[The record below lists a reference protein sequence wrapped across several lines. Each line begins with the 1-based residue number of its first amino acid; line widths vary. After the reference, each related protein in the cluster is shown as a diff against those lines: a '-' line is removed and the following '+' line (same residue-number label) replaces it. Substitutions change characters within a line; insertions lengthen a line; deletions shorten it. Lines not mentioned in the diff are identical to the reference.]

1 MNMENNANPDR
12 RIFLRLADLTD
23 TTVEFGGLS
32 TYAID
37 HVDIVM
43 HTYRRRI
50 EESTNNNLPQETS
63 EIITDAE

>member
-1 MNMENNANPDR
+1 MENNANPDR
-12 RIFLRLADLTD
+12 RTFLRLADLTD

-50 EESTNNNLPQETS
+50 EESTNDNLLQEIPET
-63 EIITDAE
+63 TNDTK